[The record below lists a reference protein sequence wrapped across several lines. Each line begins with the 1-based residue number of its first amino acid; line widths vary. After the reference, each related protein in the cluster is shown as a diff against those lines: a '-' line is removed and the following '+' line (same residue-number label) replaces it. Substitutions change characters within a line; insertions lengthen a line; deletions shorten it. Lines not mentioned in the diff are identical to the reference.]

1 MRFLSVILTVL
12 CCSTFFFSQDIVAQ
26 SDIVVLCQGNYFTE
40 KQGAAFLNNI
50 EPKSLVEWE
59 KRAIL
64 LRAQIRRGM
73 GLGQIPSKPD
83 LKPVIHS
90 KKIMDGYAVENV
102 YFESQPGHFI
112 SGNLYRPLK
121 QYASYAGIL
130 HPHGHFEN
138 GRFHEQ
144 TQIRSATLA
153 RMGAVVFA
161 WDLIGYG
168 DAGFMNHKDSLAL
181 KIQTINS
188 IMSLD
193 FLLSLENIDPDRIG
207 ISGESGGGTQ
217 TFLLAALD
225 DRIKVS
231 VPAVMVSAHFF
242 GGCVCESGL
251 PIHFY
256 DKNQTNNVEIAAL
269 MAPKPQLLISIG
281 NDWTK
286 NTPLVEFPYLKKIYS
301 LYHKEAEVENVHL
314 PTEIHNYGPN
324 KRKALYEFMAKH
336 LNLDLSA
343 VLNKDGN
350 IEEDKSKVLSFKE
363 LSVYDEGHPLPV
375 KSN

>member
-1 MRFLSVILTVL
+1 MRWLPFSITVFYF
-12 CCSTFFFSQDIVAQ
+12 SNFFFSLDLLAQ
-26 SDIVVLCQGNYFTE
+26 TDQIVLCQGNYFTE
-40 KQGAAFLNNI
+40 KEGAAFLNSI
-50 EPKSLVEWE
+50 GPKSLIEWE
-59 KRAIL
+59 TRAKL
-64 LRAQIRRGM
+64 LRSQIRRGM
-73 GLGQIPSKPD
+73 GLGQISSKPD

-90 KKIMDGYAVENV
+90 KKIMDGYTVENV
-102 YFESQPGHFI
+102 FFESQPGHFV

-121 QYASYAGIL
+121 KYASYAGIL

-168 DAGFMNHKDSLAL
+168 DAKFMNHKDSLAL

-188 IMSLD
+188 TRCLD
-193 FLLSLENIDPDRIG
+193 FLLSLENIDPNRIG

-217 TFLLAALD
+217 SFILSALD

-251 PIHFY
+251 PIHFNE
-256 DKNQTNNVEIAAL
+256 KNQTNNVEIAAL

-286 NTPLVEFPYLKKIYS
+286 NTPSVEFPFLKKIYG
-301 LYHKEAEVENVHL
+301 LYQKEDQVENVHL

-336 LNLDLSA
+336 LNLDYSA
-343 VLNKDGN
+343 VLNMNGEIN
-350 IEEDKSKVLSFKE
+350 EEKSKVLSFKE
-363 LSVYDEGHPLPV
+363 LSVYNENFPKPE
-375 KSN
+375 